1 MKRLVQIPAGLVD
14 TLKRDEIVL
23 RPHLRRCLFLIH
35 VKLAPSEFYWAAV
48 CSTTQLML
56 KVFVLFGFVGFLSL
70 SGLIFAT
77 LFSHSFNEWQQT
89 IRGMY
94 LPLFAFV
101 SILPI
106 LVVFLASLFS
116 LGRFLADPGS
126 VAGTRFRFSESGV
139 VTESS
144 VGKTDCDWTI
154 YLKAQETLKYFLLY
168 PSSAEAQVIPKRC
181 LSTSGE
187 LELLRDLF
195 RRHISRNNLK
205 SACPLGSS
213 GKRSKA

>member
-23 RPHLRRCLFLIH
+23 RPHLRRFLFLIH
-35 VKLAPSEFYWAAV
+35 VKLAPTEFYWATV

-70 SGLIFAT
+70 TGLIFAT

-106 LVVFLASLFS
+106 LVVFLASCIQP
-116 LGRFLADPGS
+116 RE
-126 VAGTRFRFSESGV
+126 VSG
-139 VTESS
+139 
-144 VGKTDCDWTI
+144 
-154 YLKAQETLKYFLLY
+154 
-168 PSSAEAQVIPKRC
+168 
-181 LSTSGE
+181 
-187 LELLRDLF
+187 
-195 RRHISRNNLK
+195 
-205 SACPLGSS
+205 
-213 GKRSKA
+213 

>member
-1 MKRLVQIPAGLVD
+1 MQRLVQIPAGLVD
-14 TLKRDEIVL
+14 TIKRDEIVL
-23 RPHLRRCLFLIH
+23 ISRPHVRRSLFLIT

-48 CSTTQLML
+48 CSTTQQMR

-70 SGLIFAT
+70 TGLIFAT
-77 LFSHSFNEWQQT
+77 LFSQSFNEWQQT

-101 SILPI
+101 CILPI
-106 LVVFLASLFS
+106 LVVFLAPLFS
-116 LGRFLADPGS
+116 LGRFLADPGNA
-126 VAGTRFRFSESGV
+126 AGARFRFSESGV
-139 VTESS
+139 VTERS
-144 VGKTDCDWTI
+144 VGKTDCGWTI
-154 YLKAQETLKYFLLY
+154 YLKAQETLHYFLLY

-187 LELLRDLF
+187 LEHLRDLF

-205 SACPLGSS
+205 FA
-213 GKRSKA
+213 

>member
-1 MKRLVQIPAGLVD
+1 MPRRAIHQRQSTERVAACNMYGDPLVS
-14 TLKRDEIVL
+14 
-23 RPHLRRCLFLIH
+23 IH

-48 CSTTQLML
+48 RSTTQQMRR
-56 KVFVLFGFVGFLSL
+56 VFVLFGFVGLFSIA
-70 SGLIFAT
+70 SLIFAT
-77 LFSHSFNEWQQT
+77 LFSQSITEWQQT

-101 SILPI
+101 CILPI
-106 LVVFLASLFS
+106 FVVFLAPLFS
-116 LGRFLADPGS
+116 LGRFLAD
-126 VAGTRFRFSESGV
+126 AGNTAGARYRFSESGV

-144 VGKTDCDWTI
+144 VGQTDCVWTI
-154 YLKAQETLKYFLLY
+154 YRKAQETLTYFLLY
-168 PSSAEAQVIPKRC
+168 PSSTEAQVIPKRC

-205 SACPLGSS
+205 SP
-213 GKRSKA
+213 